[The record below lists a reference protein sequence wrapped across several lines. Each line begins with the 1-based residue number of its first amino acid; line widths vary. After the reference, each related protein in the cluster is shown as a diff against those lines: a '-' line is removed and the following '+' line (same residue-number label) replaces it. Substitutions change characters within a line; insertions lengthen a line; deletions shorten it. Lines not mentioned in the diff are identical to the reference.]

1 MIKLAEV
8 LTIIGGVLVCG
19 GFWTFIQF
27 IISRWDKKK
36 EQKADKTSKIDK
48 TTTEMQK
55 AIKDLSK
62 AVTLLQQ
69 SVDHNNE
76 DMALQN
82 EALMSI
88 AQDRIVWLA
97 RQYIK
102 QGWIYDEDLTSMRR
116 MADAYKAL
124 GGNALVKTEMD
135 IVDKLETR
143 AR

>member
-1 MIKLAEV
+1 MTAE
-8 LTIIGGVLVCG
+8 L
-19 GFWTFIQF
+19 WTFLGILAGCSAFWEFLRYILQRR
-27 IISRWDKKK
+27 SEKKK
-36 EQKADKTSKIDK
+36 QKADKTDKIDK

>member
-1 MIKLAEV
+1 MTE
-8 LTIIGGVLVCG
+8 IILPIILGVIASGGV
-19 GFWTFIQF
+19 WTFVQF
-27 IISRWDKKK
+27 LISRMDEKKK
-36 EQKADKTSKIDK
+36 QKADKTSKIDK

-55 AIKDLSK
+55 AIKDLGK

-69 SVDHNNE
+69 SVDHNNK

-102 QGWIYDEDLTSMRR
+102 QGWIYDEDLTSIRR
-116 MADAYKAL
+116 MADAYRAL

-135 IVDKLETR
+135 IVDTLETR